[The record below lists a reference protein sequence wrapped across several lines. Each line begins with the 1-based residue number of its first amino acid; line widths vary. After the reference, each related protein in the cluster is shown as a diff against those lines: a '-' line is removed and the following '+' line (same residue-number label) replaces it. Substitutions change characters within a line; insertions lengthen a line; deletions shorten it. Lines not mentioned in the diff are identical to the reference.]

1 MFVASEGLSN
11 LLVAHDH
18 ERQTIRQRPLFVPP
32 LLEKIHA
39 ALKEAGVGG
48 NDFDAGMIE
57 ESAVE
62 RHKIGAVIRVAI
74 SVAKLGEHPF
84 GDDEVELRVAG
95 KFCCLQVAFFTGI
108 QQREKIKPSAKTV
121 VIFSVRPGDNGRG

>member
-62 RHKIGAVIRVAI
+62 RHKIG
-74 SVAKLGEHPF
+74 EHPF
-84 GDDEVELRVAG
+84 GGDEVEFRVAG
-95 KFCCLQVAFFTGI
+95 KFCCLQVAFFAGI

>member
-1 MFVASEGLSN
+1 MTTKDKQSVNDHSLS
-11 LLVAHDH
+11 
-18 ERQTIRQRPLFVPP
+18 RRCSK
-32 LLEKIHA
+32 KIHA
-39 ALKEAGVGG
+39 ALKEAGVRG

-84 GDDEVELRVAG
+84 RGDEVEFRVAG
-95 KFCCLQVAFFTGI
+95 KFCCLQVAFFAGI
-108 QQREKIKPSAKTV
+108 QQREKIKRVGKDRRHFFGSP
-121 VIFSVRPGDNGRG
+121 RR